1 MVNIALIFSYD
12 VSIEAWRRNGSIH
25 REIRPYIKLKKNNK
39 INYTFFTYDLK
50 RKKNFVYK
58 KKKFKL
64 FTPYSQYRYF
74 QNKTIRFISSFIYPF
89 FVKKNFK
96 DIDIIKT
103 NQMWGSW
110 TAIILKFIFKKPLI
124 IRC

>member
-58 KKKFKL
+58 KK
-64 FTPYSQYRYF
+64 
-74 QNKTIRFISSFIYPF
+74 N
-89 FVKKNFK
+89 
-96 DIDIIKT
+96 
-103 NQMWGSW
+103 
-110 TAIILKFIFKKPLI
+110 
-124 IRC
+124 